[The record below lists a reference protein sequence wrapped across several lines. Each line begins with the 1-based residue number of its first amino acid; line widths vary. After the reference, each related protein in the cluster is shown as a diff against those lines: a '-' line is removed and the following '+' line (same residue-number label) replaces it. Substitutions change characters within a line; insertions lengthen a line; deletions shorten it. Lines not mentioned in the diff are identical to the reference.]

1 MITRRMERV
10 NSEVKR
16 SLNSIINYDLK
27 DPRLEDAMIT
37 ITKCEVT
44 KDMKNCKTFLTVMPE
59 DKEKEI
65 LKLIKNSENFIK
77 KQLAQKVLLRNIPS
91 INFVIDETE
100 KYGAKI
106 DKLLEQ
112 INNEKKDNGENDV
125 W

>member
-10 NSEVKR
+10 NSEVKK
-16 SLNSIINYDLK
+16 SLSSIISYDLK
-27 DPRLEDAMIT
+27 DPRLEDVMIT

-65 LKLIKNSENFIK
+65 LKLIKNSEAFIK
-77 KQLAQKVLLRNIPS
+77 RQLAQKVLLRNVPT

-106 DKLLEQ
+106 DRLLEQ
-112 INNEKKDNGENDV
+112 IKNDNKNNGEDNV
-125 W
+125 

>member
-10 NSEVKR
+10 NSEVKK
-16 SLNSIINYDLK
+16 SLSSIISYDLK
-27 DPRLEDAMIT
+27 DPRLEDVMIT

-65 LKLIKNSENFIK
+65 IKLIKNSEAFIK
-77 KQLAQKVLLRNIPS
+77 RQLAQKVLLRNVPT

-106 DKLLEQ
+106 DRLLEQ
-112 INNEKKDNGENDV
+112 IKNDNKNNGEDNV
-125 W
+125 